1 MLVQVKDMCDIIK
14 KYIQRHLYDILMKM
28 KEEKNPDKMCKYV
41 KQIVPT
47 YVLPEEWK
55 NEVKSA

>member
-1 MLVQVKDMCDIIK
+1 MCDIIK